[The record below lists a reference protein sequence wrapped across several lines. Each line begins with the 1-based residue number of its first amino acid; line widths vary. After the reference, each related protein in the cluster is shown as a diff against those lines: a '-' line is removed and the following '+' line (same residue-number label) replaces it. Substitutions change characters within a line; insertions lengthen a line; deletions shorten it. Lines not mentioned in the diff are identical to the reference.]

1 MVMESFAPKHVLVS
15 SSRNISES
23 PTFKTHSGFE
33 FFTPFWLLE
42 VLHMLCAC
50 METMSCVFPFLQLR
64 LLNLCWVDIACKRY
78 CLFSASLESEHVGF
92 LEICCLRRYTPLP
105 TEQNLQKK
113 GELEFYWVH
122 RSSRLIKELQGSWK
136 IEVKDDDG
144 KELKVFEATSF
155 PELPKASF

>member
-1 MVMESFAPKHVLVS
+1 M
-15 SSRNISES
+15 
-23 PTFKTHSGFE
+23 
-33 FFTPFWLLE
+33 
-42 VLHMLCAC
+42 
-50 METMSCVFPFLQLR
+50 
-64 LLNLCWVDIACKRY
+64 ACKRY

-92 LEICCLRRYTPLP
+92 LEIRCLRCYTPLP
-105 TEQNLQKK
+105 TEQNP

-155 PELPKASF
+155 TELPKASF